1 MMNDE
6 PKRAKATIVTTYEGD
21 WDMVQQLMASEKRE
35 REKRYRRQ
43 EFENFINGIADKKHK
58 RKKR

>member
-1 MMNDE
+1 VSDE

-43 EFENFINGIADKKHK
+43 EFDNFINGIADKKHK